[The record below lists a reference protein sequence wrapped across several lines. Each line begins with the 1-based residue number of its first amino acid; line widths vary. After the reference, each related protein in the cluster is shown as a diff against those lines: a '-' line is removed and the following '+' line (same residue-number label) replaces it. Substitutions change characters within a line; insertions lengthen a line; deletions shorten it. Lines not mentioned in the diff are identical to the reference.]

1 MPKLSIEDL
10 VETALSHMLPEPSED
25 VTHELFEFIENDPVL
40 LHDYD
45 ALCEHHESSRLP
57 GRAIVNR
64 SIGSWVKKKTGRSTL
79 SGGHPSTRSG
89 LIKTFSK
96 LG

>member
-1 MPKLSIEDL
+1 MP
-10 VETALSHMLPEPSED
+10 PEPSED
-25 VTHELFEFIENDPVL
+25 VTHELFEIIENNPAL
-40 LHDYD
+40 LHDYET
-45 ALCEHHESSRLP
+45 LCEYNESSRLP

-64 SIGSWVKKKTGRSTL
+64 SIGAWVKKKTGRSTL
-79 SGGHPSTRSG
+79 SSGHPSTRSG